1 MTATGHRTKTASHLG
16 AEAGLD
22 DDELL
27 AMYRM
32 VALARAVDERMWI
45 LNRAG
50 RIPFVISGQGH
61 EGAQVGVTWALR
73 KGHDWIAP
81 FYRSIAMCMTFGMS
95 ARDIMLA
102 QYARASDPSSG
113 GRQMPGHYG
122 DRRHNLLSVS
132 SPVATQILHAVG
144 IALAAKIR
152 KTGQVALT
160 AMGEG
165 SSNQGDVH
173 EALNFAAIHKLPF
186 VFLVENNGY
195 AISVPAAMELAVPD
209 VAQRAAGY
217 GIPGVVVDGA
227 DVLACYI
234 AAKTAIERAR
244 AGDGPTLIEAKV
256 TRLTGHSS
264 DDQQTKYRTEEEM
277 AFEKGRDAL
286 PRFRDQLRAAG
297 ILTPA
302 VEAALTEEISA
313 IVNDATDFAEGEPD
327 PEPSTAMRWVYAED
341 WPSETPPPWG
351 FGSGDGGGHGSETA
365 PGSGGAG
372 AGGAAGAAGSDDPGP
387 GVH

>member
-1 MTATGHRTKTASHLG
+1 MTATRQRAKNAGHLG

-195 AISVPAAMELAVPD
+195 AISVPAVMELAIPD
-209 VAQRAAGY
+209 VASRAAGY
-217 GIPGVVVDGA
+217 GIPGIVVDGS

-234 AAKTAIERAR
+234 AAKTAIARAR

-264 DDQQTKYRTEEEM
+264 DDQQTKYKTEEEM
-277 AFEKGRDAL
+277 AAEKGRDAL
-286 PRFRDQLRAAG
+286 PHFRDQLRAAG

-302 VEAALTEEISA
+302 VEAALTEEIAA
-313 IVNDATDFAEGEPD
+313 IVTDATDFAEGEPD
-327 PEPSTAMRWVYAED
+327 PDPSTAMRWVFAED
-341 WPSETPPPWG
+341 WPSETPPPWS
-351 FGSGDGGGHGSETA
+351 FGDGDDRGSE
-365 PGSGGAG
+365 
-372 AGGAAGAAGSDDPGP
+372 GGAAGSGGP
-387 GVH
+387 AEGGD